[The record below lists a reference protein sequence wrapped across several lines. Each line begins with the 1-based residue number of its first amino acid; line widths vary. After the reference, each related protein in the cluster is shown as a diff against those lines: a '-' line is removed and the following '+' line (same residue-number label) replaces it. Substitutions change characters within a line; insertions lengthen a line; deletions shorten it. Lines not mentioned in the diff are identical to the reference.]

1 MYARDRLAATID
13 RVGVPCAYLRRRY
26 YFAREGSCLVD
37 RVDGRDGVVRRQ
49 WCLRCYILAEWRRRQ
64 TRSKL
69 IRARTYLVVLASKA
83 RLYTYINNF
92 VCKSKTKTCRQT
104 HTERIESIRTQS
116 ELGNYLLL
124 IRTRD
129 T

>member
-83 RLYTYINNF
+83 RLYINNF
-92 VCKSKTKTCRQT
+92 VCVASLR
-104 HTERIESIRTQS
+104 RRRVDRLSGFNIRVLKEEELITINIDLS
-116 ELGNYLLL
+116 E
-124 IRTRD
+124 
-129 T
+129 